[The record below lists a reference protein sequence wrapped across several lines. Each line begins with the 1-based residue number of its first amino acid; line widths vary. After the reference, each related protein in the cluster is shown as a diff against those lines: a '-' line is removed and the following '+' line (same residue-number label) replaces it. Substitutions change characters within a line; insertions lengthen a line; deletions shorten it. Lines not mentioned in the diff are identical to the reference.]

1 MKAYSIDL
9 RQKIMETYE
18 QESISQ
24 RKLAERFRV
33 APSFIYKL
41 LKQYKEK
48 GTLEPKGHG
57 GGQGLKLRSEEV
69 IILTELVA
77 DKNDATLAELKEKLY
92 EQTQTQVSISTI
104 SRLLLSLG
112 LTRKKNVPRHRKT
125 NRTSAK
131 FTERVY
137 ATSDEPGSRK
147 FSICG

>member
-48 GTLEPKGHG
+48 GTIEPKGHG
-57 GGQGLKLRSEEV
+57 GGKGLKLSSEEV

-112 LTRKKNVPRHRKT
+112 LTRKKKRSTPQKDKQNECKIYG
-125 NRTSAK
+125 K
-131 FTERVY
+131 
-137 ATSDEPGSRK
+137 
-147 FSICG
+147 SICNK